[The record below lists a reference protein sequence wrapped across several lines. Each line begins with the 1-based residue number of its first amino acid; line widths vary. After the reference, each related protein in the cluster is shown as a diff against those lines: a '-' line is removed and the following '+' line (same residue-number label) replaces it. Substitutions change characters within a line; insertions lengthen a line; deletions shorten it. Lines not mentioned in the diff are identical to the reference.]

1 MKKRNLFTRCA
12 LVLVLAMVM
21 ICAVGCIAPQTQEG
35 EKSITVEIV
44 HADGSKKTVDCH
56 TDELYL
62 DKVLV
67 AEGLIEED
75 NIVNGMFTVVD
86 GEEASWDADQA
97 YWAFYVGEEYASKG
111 ICETPVEDGVVYKLI
126 YTK

>member
-1 MKKRNLFTRCA
+1 MSKKMWIA
-12 LVLVLAMVM
+12 LGAVLLVIAIL
-21 ICAVGCIAPQTQEG
+21 VGVYFATSPKAQEG
-35 EKSITVEIV
+35 SKTITVEVV
-44 HADGSKKTVDCH
+44 HADGSKKEFTYH

-67 AEGLIEED
+67 AEGLIAED
-75 NIVNGMFTVVD
+75 NIVDGMFTTVD
-86 GEEASWDADQA
+86 GETASWEQDQA

-111 ICETPVEDGVVYKLI
+111 ICETPVEDGNIYKLV

>member
-1 MKKRNLFTRCA
+1 MSKKMWIPLGA
-12 LVLVLAMVM
+12 VLLVIAILVSVYVAT
-21 ICAVGCIAPQTQEG
+21 APKAQEG
-35 EKSITVEIV
+35 SKTITVEVV
-44 HADGSKKTVDCH
+44 HADGSKKEFTYH

-67 AEGLIEED
+67 AEGLIAED
-75 NIVNGMFTVVD
+75 NIVDGMFTTVD
-86 GEEASWDADQA
+86 GETASWEQDQA

-111 ICETPVEDGVVYKLI
+111 ICETPVEDGSTYKLV

>member
-1 MKKRNLFTRCA
+1 MNKKMWIA
-12 LVLVLAMVM
+12 LGAVLLVIAIL
-21 ICAVGCIAPQTQEG
+21 VGVYVATAPKAQEG
-35 EKSITVEIV
+35 SKTITVEVV
-44 HADGSKKTVDCH
+44 HADGSKKEFTYH

-67 AEGLIEED
+67 AEGLIAED
-75 NIVNGMFTVVD
+75 NIVDGMFTTVD
-86 GEEASWDADQA
+86 GETASWEQDQA

-111 ICETPVEDGVVYKLI
+111 ICETPVEDGNTYKLV

>member
-1 MKKRNLFTRCA
+1 MSKKMWIA
-12 LVLVLAMVM
+12 LGAVLLVIAIL
-21 ICAVGCIAPQTQEG
+21 VGVYFATSPKAQEG
-35 EKSITVEIV
+35 SKTITVEVV
-44 HADGSKKTVDCH
+44 HADGSKKEFTYH

-67 AEGLIEED
+67 AEGLIAED
-75 NIVNGMFTVVD
+75 NIVDGMFTTVD
-86 GEEASWDADQA
+86 GETASWEQDQV

-111 ICETPVEDGVVYKLI
+111 ICETPVEDGNIYKLV